1 MDHDNLFYNLAL
13 QKLPG
18 IGSILS
24 KRLIEYFGSAIE
36 VFRADSKMLLKI
48 PGLGDVLL
56 KSFSDKT
63 IFDSAEKEI
72 EQIIRNNISVCFFED
87 LNYPKLLKECVDGPT
102 LLFSNKPVDWN
113 NDKVIS
119 IVGTRQA
126 TSMGISFCEKLVAE
140 LKDFN
145 PIIVS
150 GLAYGVDI
158 TAHLS
163 ALQNDLQTVAILGH
177 GLNQVYPSEH
187 KKYVEKISEKGG
199 LVSEF
204 WMSDKIDRENFIRRN
219 RIVAGVCS
227 ATIVIESPFRGGS
240 MNTVRFANDY
250 NRDVFAVP
258 GRVTDAMSKG
268 CNDLIK
274 SNRAQLLTSAKD
286 IIVAL
291 NWEQKKKAKKVIQPE
306 LFVELTDDERIVF
319 DFLKK
324 NEKEL
329 LDLIAIGCQLPVYKV
344 SIVLLNLELKGLIRP
359 LPGKW
364 FEII

>member
-1 MDHDNLFYNLAL
+1 MDHDDLFYNLAL

-24 KRLIEYFGSAIE
+24 KRLIEHFGSASN
-36 VFRADSKMLLKI
+36 VFRADSKALLKI

-56 KSFSDKT
+56 KGFSDQA
-63 IFDSAEKEI
+63 IFKMAEKEVAAMVK
-72 EQIIRNNISVCFFED
+72 NNISVSYFED
-87 LNYPKLLKECVDGPT
+87 ATYPRLLKECVDGPT
-102 LLFSNKPVDWN
+102 LLFSNKPIDWN
-113 NDKVIS
+113 NDKIIN

-126 TSMGISFCEKLVAE
+126 TSMGIAFCEKLIAD

-150 GLAYGVDI
+150 GLAYGIDI

-163 ALQNDLQTVAILGH
+163 ALENDLQTVAILGH

-187 KKYVEKISEKGG
+187 EKYVEKINEKGG

-204 WMSDKIDRENFIRRN
+204 WMSDGIDRENFIKRN

-227 ATIVIESPFRGGS
+227 ATIVIESGLRGGS

-258 GRVTDAMSKG
+258 GRVTDSMSKG
-268 CNDLIK
+268 CNELIK
-274 SNRAQLLTSAKD
+274 THRAQLLSSAKD
-286 IIVAL
+286 IVAAL
-291 NWEQKKKAKKVIQPE
+291 NWEQQKKKNIQPE
-306 LFVELTDDERIVF
+306 LFLELTDEERLVF
-319 DFLKK
+319 DFLKQAQ
-324 NEKEL
+324 KEL

-344 SIVLLNLELKGLIRP
+344 STILLNLELKGLIRP